1 MNQQPHILSPKEAFK
16 ACFCAVAAYLGRPS
30 AETVLFAGVPISETR
45 IEPDEIR
52 HLAERIGLEVQDFSQ
67 LPVAL
72 LAEMD
77 GGQYLTAPQENGR
90 TTIDRAE
97 LAENYISGGTSFSIT
112 YANTAE
118 EMTVGTAARIERR
131 HWLTGTMGAFWRTY
145 SKVVL
150 SAVFIN
156 LLAIA
161 SPIFTM

>member
-1 MNQQPHILSPKEAFK
+1 
-16 ACFCAVAAYLGRPS
+16 
-30 AETVLFAGVPISETR
+30 
-45 IEPDEIR
+45 
-52 HLAERIGLEVQDFSQ
+52 IGLEVQDFSHRDFLRGRFDLPAIVFRVSQ
-67 LPVAL
+67 LPIAL
-72 LAEMD
+72 LAEVE

-112 YANTAE
+112 YGNTAE

-150 SAVFIN
+150 SAVFI
-156 LLAIA
+156 
-161 SPIFTM
+161 